1 MLSNFSLFEHLLYVC
16 DQFECR
22 RCIKYTPCIHYL
34 LSFEIG
40 VENKLDDNYDL
51 EFEKLLNFNKTE
63 EEKGYAP
70 LNNIKDNYVVIEKK
84 SNN

>member
-1 MLSNFSLFEHLLYVC
+1 
-16 DQFECR
+16 
-22 RCIKYTPCIHYL
+22 